1 MMAAH
6 LFVYVVAGL
15 GLGIGIFRAV
25 MVMRWNLNLPAF
37 TAAIVKL
44 IRSDNWDRALKLC
57 GAAPSVLFVRMVE
70 PALRAGQGEKS
81 GGLYRATAMRE
92 AYRESKARAL
102 APDRFG
108 PLLSAG
114 AALLCLAAGGMGL
127 GYGALTP
134 QLALGLVMG
143 GWVTA
148 IYSFRFS
155 MKIRKRSDK
164 FFEQIIKAATAQDS
178 SDV

>member
-114 AALLCLAAGGMGL
+114 GAAL
-127 GYGALTP
+127 P
-134 QLALGLVMG
+134 G
-143 GWVTA
+143 GWRYGIGVRGA
-148 IYSFRFS
+148 DSPVGAGARDGRLGNGHLLISF
-155 MKIRKRSDK
+155 
-164 FFEQIIKAATAQDS
+164 
-178 SDV
+178 